1 MQVQVS
7 FNSIQKITINPISF
21 QKCFP
26 SCFKKNTLWPLF
38 MDGVQL
44 PQGYSHF
51 EEVVYFLPLSSQKFL
66 ALILLNSEGWKGWP
80 WIHPVVLN
88 MGPLDWE
95 SKALTTRP
103 ANYSKNLYEKW
114 KYLFAPIISRKRC
127 GLTWPCMGP
136 KFSLHHL
143 WKIKRH
149 TQNTEKCKIFLLIT
163 VLLMQSLFLQLFWWC
178 IEKGMHL

>member
-1 MQVQVS
+1 MYWTRVMQVQVS

-95 SKALTTRP
+95 SNALTTRP
-103 ANYSKNLYEKW
+103 ANYSKKFVWKVKISLCTYHLKKKVWFNLALHGSKVQLAPFMENKETHPKHW
-114 KYLFAPIISRKRC
+114 K
-127 GLTWPCMGP
+127 M
-136 KFSLHHL
+136 
-143 WKIKRH
+143 
-149 TQNTEKCKIFLLIT
+149 
-163 VLLMQSLFLQLFWWC
+163 
-178 IEKGMHL
+178 

>member
-26 SCFKKNTLWPLF
+26 SCFKKKTLWPLF

-95 SKALTTRP
+95 SNALSTRP
-103 ANYSKNLYEKW
+103 ANYSKKFVWKVKISLCTYHLKKKVWFNLALHGSKVQLAPFMENKETHPKHW
-114 KYLFAPIISRKRC
+114 K
-127 GLTWPCMGP
+127 M
-136 KFSLHHL
+136 
-143 WKIKRH
+143 
-149 TQNTEKCKIFLLIT
+149 
-163 VLLMQSLFLQLFWWC
+163 
-178 IEKGMHL
+178 